1 MASKIKVDQIQTI
14 DGTGTIALQNQ
25 LSGMTT
31 ASLPALGSA
40 QMPTGSVLQVVQ
52 VSGAVSRTTIS
63 STGSW
68 TGHFSLA
75 ITPSSTSSKILISA
89 VCPIALQSTGNHMR
103 GGLRLERGSTT
114 IWNDGDFGEQFQ
126 FRNADNEG
134 NQVIPIH
141 YLDSPSSTSAVTYTV
156 QAILTTGNALLLF
169 EKAFGTNMTL
179 TEIAG

>member
-14 DGTGTIALQNQ
+14 DGSGTIALQNQ

-68 TGHFSLA
+68 VSHFSLA
-75 ITPSSTSSKILISA
+75 ITPRATSSKILISA
-89 VCPIALQSTGNHMR
+89 VCPLALQSTGNHMR

-114 IWNDGDFGEQFQ
+114 VWNTSDFNEQFQ

-134 NQVIPIH
+134 SQVVPIH

-156 QAILTTGNALLLF
+156 QGILTTGNALLLF

>member
-1 MASKIKVDQIQTI
+1 MATLISGSTGVNKIT
-14 DGTGTIALQNQ
+14 DGTITNADIA
-25 LSGMTT
+25 SG
-31 ASLPALGSA
+31 AAIAGSKLV
-40 QMPTGSVLQVVQ
+40 MPTGSVLQVVQ

-179 TEIAG
+179 MEIAG